1 MENNKENIQPSS
13 EREPKWEMRM
23 TPAKLLIALF
33 LIVLLAVPIITIAL
47 PKQDRSE
54 NENRTLAKFP
64 SLLNKDNEIKWE
76 YIIDRD
82 DPSYMDD
89 IETYFA
95 DHLAGREMWV
105 RAKNKL
111 ETLAGKQEINGV
123 YTYDGS
129 MIQVFKEYDA
139 DSVERSLKAVNTFAE
154 RFPDI
159 PMYFML
165 DPTAQE
171 LYYSELPG
179 YAGYLSQRKFIDDC
193 YGTVSA
199 AGNVSTIDCMS
210 NILSHKGEYLYY
222 RTDHHWTSLG
232 AYYAYSSAAKAL
244 GFTAYGMED
253 FNIETASS
261 DFRGTLYS
269 KTLDNG
275 ITPDSIDYFHL
286 RTDAPELTMTV
297 FDGTTETVYDSLYVR
312 SYLDVKDKYSSF
324 TGSNQP
330 IITIDTDVDNGKS
343 LLLVKDSY
351 AHSLVPFLA
360 NHYSKITMV
369 DMRYI
374 NVGLDYFV
382 DIEDYSQVL
391 LTFNAVS
398 FSEDNSL
405 AKLALTKPKAQ

>member
-1 MENNKENIQPSS
+1 MENTPKKQETAGKNA
-13 EREPKWEMRM
+13 KWEMKM
-23 TPAKLLIALF
+23 TPTKLLIALF
-33 LIVLLAVPIITIAL
+33 LIVILAVPIVTIAL
-47 PKQDRSE
+47 PKQERSE

-64 SLLNKDNEIKWE
+64 TLLSKDGDIKWD
-76 YIIDRD
+76 YITVRD
-82 DPSYMDD
+82 KPSFMDD

-95 DHLAGREMWV
+95 DHLAGRELWV
-105 RAKNKL
+105 SAKNKM
-111 ETLAGKQEINGV
+111 EKAIGKQEISGV
-123 YTYDGS
+123 YTYNGN

-139 DSVERSLKAVNTFAE
+139 ENVQNSLEGISIFAE
-154 RFPDI
+154 RFPDV

-171 LYYSELPG
+171 LYYSELPS
-179 YAGYLSQRKFIDDC
+179 YAGYLSQKTFIDNC
-193 YGTVSA
+193 YSSVSGVTA
-199 AGNVSTIDCMS
+199 IDGMS
-210 NILSHKGEYLYY
+210 NILSHKGEYLFY

-232 AYYAYSSAAKAL
+232 AYYAYAAAAKAL
-244 GFTAYGMED
+244 GYTAYGMDE

-261 DFRGTLYS
+261 NFRGTLYS

-275 ITPDSIDYFHL
+275 VTPDSIDYYHL
-286 RTDAPELTMTV
+286 RTNAPEITMTV
-297 FDGTTETVYDSLYVR
+297 FDGTKETVYDSLYVR

-330 IITIDTDVDNGKS
+330 IVTIETNVDNDKS
-343 LLLVKDSY
+343 LLLIKDSY

-374 NVGLDYFV
+374 NVGLDYFLDV
-382 DIEDYSQVL
+382 EDYSQVL
-391 LTFNAVS
+391 LTFNVVS

-405 AKLALTKPKAQ
+405 AKLRLTKPKAE